1 MTSIHLIRRTK
12 DGKAVRGCLRFEG
25 QEIATLENA
34 DYIIPVGIYAIRV
47 TWSPRFKRMLPL
59 VMQVPGRSG
68 IRFHR
73 GTKPEHSKGCI
84 LVSAVNEQELTA
96 KWLALQ
102 ASNEPIKIIIK
113 NEDWKRRKRLG
124 ESSVRSHPQDPHAGF
139 LPCGETQKKIKM
151 WEKWTKILHMFAYVG
166 FFLYLCANFAQE
178 MNNYHALSTHI

>member
-1 MTSIHLIRRTK
+1 MVTIHLTRISR

-59 VMQVPGRSG
+59 VEQVPGRSG

-84 LVSAVNEQELTA
+84 LVSAAMEQELTA

-102 ASNEPIKIIIK
+102 ASNEPIKIIIEYE
-113 NEDWKRRKRLG
+113 N
-124 ESSVRSHPQDPHAGF
+124 
-139 LPCGETQKKIKM
+139 
-151 WEKWTKILHMFAYVG
+151 
-166 FFLYLCANFAQE
+166 
-178 MNNYHALSTHI
+178 

>member
-1 MTSIHLIRRTK
+1 MVTIHLTRISRK
-12 DGKAVRGCLRFEG
+12 DNAVYGRLHFEG

-34 DYIIPVGIYAIRV
+34 DYIIPVGTYAIRV

-59 VMQVPGRSG
+59 VEQVPGRSG

-102 ASNEPIKIIIK
+102 ASNEPIKITIEYE
-113 NEDWKRRKRLG
+113 N
-124 ESSVRSHPQDPHAGF
+124 
-139 LPCGETQKKIKM
+139 
-151 WEKWTKILHMFAYVG
+151 
-166 FFLYLCANFAQE
+166 
-178 MNNYHALSTHI
+178 

>member
-25 QEIATLENA
+25 QGYGTLENA
-34 DYIIPVGIYAIRV
+34 DYIIPVGIYEVRV
-47 TWSPRFKRMLPL
+47 TYSPRFKRMLPL

-84 LVSAVNEQELTA
+84 LVSAANEQELTA

-102 ASNEPIKIIIK
+102 ARNAPIKIIIK
-113 NEDWKRRKRLG
+113 NED
-124 ESSVRSHPQDPHAGF
+124 
-139 LPCGETQKKIKM
+139 
-151 WEKWTKILHMFAYVG
+151 
-166 FFLYLCANFAQE
+166 
-178 MNNYHALSTHI
+178 